1 MTLQDFHRDIM
12 PRPHKYVIF
21 GNLPEN
27 KGLIE
32 YTDDE
37 PLLRQLQAYV
47 ATEDPK
53 VHVLKQTKTAYTDTR
68 YAAKMRLYTYAC
80 KKYGLAVT
88 PYRPFEGT
96 DIGINT
102 PILNF

>member
-1 MTLQDFHRDIM
+1 MTLQEFHRDIM
-12 PRPHKYVIF
+12 QRPYEF
-21 GNLPEN
+21 
-27 KGLIE
+27 
-32 YTDDE
+32 
-37 PLLRQLQAYV
+37 
-47 ATEDPK
+47 
-53 VHVLKQTKTAYTDTR
+53 HVLDNLTGEWTFQDNAPRLDELQTYQPTKDPHTRVLAQTKECYLDTR
-68 YAAKMRLYTYAC
+68 YAAKMRLYTYTR